1 MTTQLTSAMLYRA
14 ADIKDEISSLES
26 ELQTLFRAKPIP
38 PRRDGWT
45 PERRARFN
53 QTIRQRQKK
62 AAK

>member
-26 ELQTLFRAKPIP
+26 ELQTLFAKPIP

-62 AAK
+62 DAK

>member
-26 ELQTLFRAKPIP
+26 DLQTFFHAKPKKS
-38 PRRDGWT
+38 GWT

-53 QTIRQRQKK
+53 QTIRHDALER
-62 AAK
+62 ARAR

>member
-26 ELQTLFRAKPIP
+26 DLQTFFHAKPKKS
-38 PRRDGWT
+38 GWT

>member
-14 ADIKDEISSLES
+14 EDIKDEISSLES
-26 ELQTLFRAKPIP
+26 DLQTFFHAKPKKS
-38 PRRDGWT
+38 GWT